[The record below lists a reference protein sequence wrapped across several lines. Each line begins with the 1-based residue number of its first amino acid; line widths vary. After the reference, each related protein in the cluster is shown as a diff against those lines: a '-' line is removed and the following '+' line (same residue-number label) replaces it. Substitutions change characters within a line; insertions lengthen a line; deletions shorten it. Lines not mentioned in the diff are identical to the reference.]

1 MVIIIITVILI
12 LLVLLQN
19 RKTLN
24 KAARRIL
31 FLFVSYWGV
40 ALTISS
46 IGVPG
51 LNTPSMFS
59 LSMLL
64 ISVVMFT
71 LGFLVVKARE
81 YEYTPSSDD
90 LHLLFQKIH
99 NSRFFLLLVIIATV
113 LSVVLFAMMR
123 VVLAQVGDLGEVR
136 TMYFDGSLFGG
147 AIGWVMTFF
156 LTPIHYICIP
166 LLGYGIFFK
175 RDWKTFLIAVFL
187 LTYVSLGG
195 GRFGYMRIAAGILF
209 VIFCMFNEIKLKRKQ
224 WMSFIVAMVGLV
236 YFMALV
242 SNSRS
247 THDGNFYEN
256 TFFSFLHYL
265 CGPMSAFDYAIN
277 NDYVRQMGGYT
288 LGRLTFSS
296 VDDLVYL
303 FMRVLGFR
311 IYNPMPDLIEI
322 KQDTQI
328 VIGDTTWNALYTAV
342 LYYWLD
348 GGIIGCVIFPFLIGI
363 GFRYLVRFFYRYRTW
378 PFLVILALFFQVNM
392 HSVSDF
398 EFSSPFNL
406 ILVLILFR
414 MGMKRK
420 INNTY
425 KIA

>member
-1 MVIIIITVILI
+1 MM
-12 LLVLLQN
+12 
-19 RKTLN
+19 
-24 KAARRIL
+24 

-51 LNTPSMFS
+51 LNTPSLFS

-64 ISVVMFT
+64 LSVVMFT
-71 LGFLVVKARE
+71 LGFLLFKKRK
-81 YEYTPSSDD
+81 YEFKPSSGD
-90 LHLLFQKIH
+90 LHLLFTKIH
-99 NSRFFLLLVIIATV
+99 NSKFFILLVVIATV
-113 LSVVLFAMMR
+113 ISIVLFAIMR
-123 VVLAQVGDLGEVR
+123 VVLAQVGDLGEIR
-136 TMYFDGSLFGG
+136 TMFYDGSLFGG

-166 LLGYGIFFK
+166 LFGYGLFFK
-175 RDWKTFLIAVFL
+175 RDWKTIIISVFL
-187 LTYVSLGG
+187 LSYVSLSG
-195 GRFGYMRIAAGILF
+195 GRFGYLRIAAGVLF
-209 VIFCMFNEIKLKRKQ
+209 VLFCMFNEIKLKRKQ
-224 WMSFIVAMVGLV
+224 WMILIISLVGLV

-242 SNSRS
+242 SNARS
-247 THDGNFYEN
+247 VYDGSFFEN
-256 TFFSFLHYL
+256 TFYSFLHYL

-296 VDDLVYL
+296 IDDLLYL

-311 IYNPMPDLIEI
+311 IYNPMPALIEL

-348 GGIIGCVIFPFLIGI
+348 GGIIGCVLFPFLIGI
-363 GFRYLVRFFYRYRTW
+363 GFRYLVRVFYYYRTW

-406 ILVLILFR
+406 ILVIILFR
-414 MGMKRK
+414 MGMKRRVKK
-420 INNTY
+420 IVD
-425 KIA
+425 